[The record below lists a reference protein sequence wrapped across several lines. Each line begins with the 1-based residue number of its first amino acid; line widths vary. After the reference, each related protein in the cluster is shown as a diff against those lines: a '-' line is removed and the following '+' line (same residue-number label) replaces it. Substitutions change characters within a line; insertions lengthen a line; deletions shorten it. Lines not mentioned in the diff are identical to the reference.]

1 MLHVSPTYCI
11 ETLSPFLAARPLPL
25 TMSSIC
31 SSSGG
36 SSSGTVTFGF
46 LVTSVLSGVAV
57 AFGVAVAAVSP
68 SSLTAAADEREREDE
83 QEQKRAMCHS
93 RGRVARM
100 RVRSAA

>member
-1 MLHVSPTYCI
+1 
-11 ETLSPFLAARPLPL
+11 
-25 TMSSIC
+25 MSSIC

-68 SSLTAAADEREREDE
+68 SSSSPQPASGEHEDE
-83 QEQKRAMCHS
+83 QEEKRAMRHS
-93 RGRVARM
+93 RGRVAGM
-100 RVRSAA
+100 RVRSGA